1 MARAIASY
9 MRDSPDYDWLPDES
23 APIETVFMGVLFRA
37 KDREVNEVLVQR
49 LNASGKIYVSGTKW
63 KGEKACRIA
72 ISNWRTDVVK
82 DFAEVKGVLDAI
94 VNP

>member
-23 APIETVFMGVLFRA
+23 APIESIFMGVLFRA
-37 KDREVNEVLVQR
+37 KDRTVNEELVQR
-49 LNASGKIYVSGTKW
+49 LNASGRIYVSGTKW

-72 ISNWRTDVVK
+72 ISNWRTDVDK
-82 DFAEVKGVLDAI
+82 DFAEIKRVLDA
-94 VNP
+94 VVKP